1 MSIKLNDRGFYMQY
15 RTPIV
20 SLAVVITLM
29 FFYFTRKRL
38 RLRSTKLFT
47 LFFVSSFFNIIAEL
61 STLYTIYHID
71 ATAVWINRLCHQ
83 FFIGSLD
90 ITIYFLF
97 LYVDAK
103 AHRQRRDSVLVQLV
117 KSIPLFAALIMVVF
131 GKINYYIAA
140 DGRYSYGLMAMT
152 VYISAAVYILG
163 VITLLILYRAQF
175 KNRAWLTILTGIF
188 LWGCFALYQLLNPT
202 ALISSMAL
210 MLMIVFLLLSF
221 ENPREFTDFGIPGVM
236 NSYAFELMLSEY
248 IESKREFFLVTFTLS
263 NEKLI
268 KTSLGYKDISGIL
281 STVFRQQ
288 RHITGREAFHVKENS
303 ISILCRRNG
312 VYKALLD
319 TSTGT
324 LCYRNKNGISV
335 SLDYFTS
342 ILAVPQ
348 YVQTAN
354 EVMSVLDYVS
364 TEGVYRQ
371 KDGLLLIT
379 DEIVGQMGRNS
390 AVEMLIQNA
399 VEHDGFEVYYQPIY
413 STEENKFS
421 SAEALVRLK
430 DKTTLGYISPEVFIP
445 IAEKQGLIKKLGMI
459 VFDKVCAFAVG
470 AHLRDYGI
478 DYIEVNISG
487 IQGVDEELPELLKS
501 CMDKYAVSP
510 RFFNL
515 EITETAS
522 VNVGEMLLKNMNKL
536 RAIGC
541 GFSMDDFG
549 TGYSNLAKMVQTHF
563 DLIKI
568 DKSLL
573 WPCFQADNKDA
584 VVLLESCIELI
595 QRLGLGVVA
604 EGVET
609 EEQMKMLKRN
619 GVTYMQGYYFAR
631 PMPEDAYIS
640 FLSEHI

>member
-1 MSIKLNDRGFYMQY
+1 MDRGFYMQY

-47 LFFVSSFFNIIAEL
+47 LFFVSSFLNIIAEL

-71 ATAVWINRLCHQ
+71 TTAVWINRLCHQ

-97 LYVDAK
+97 LYVDAR
-103 AHRQRRDSVLVQLV
+103 AHRQRRDTVLVQLV
-117 KSIPLFAALIMVVF
+117 KSVPLFAALIMVVF
-131 GKINYYIAA
+131 GKLNYYIAA

-152 VYISAAVYILG
+152 VYVSAAVYILG
-163 VITLLILYRAQF
+163 IITLLIRYRAQF
-175 KNRAWLTILTGIF
+175 KNKAWLTILTGIF

-268 KTSLGYKDISGIL
+268 KTSLGYKDIAKIL
-281 STVFRQQ
+281 SSVFKQQ
-288 RHITGREAFHVKENS
+288 QHITGKEAFHVKENS
-303 ISILCRRNG
+303 ISILCRSSG
-312 VYKALLD
+312 IYTALLNN
-319 TSTGT
+319 STGT
-324 LCYRNKNGISV
+324 LCYVNGNGISV

-342 ILAVPQ
+342 ILAVPLF
-348 YVQTAN
+348 VQTAN

-364 TEGVYRQ
+364 SEGVYRQ
-371 KDGLLLIT
+371 KNGLLIIT
-379 DEIVGQMGRNS
+379 DEIVGQMKRNS
-390 AVEMLIQNA
+390 DIEMLVQHA

-413 STEENKFS
+413 STDKDRFS

-445 IAEKQGLIKKLGMI
+445 IAEKQGMIKKLGMI
-459 VFDKVCAFAVG
+459 VFDKVCAFAAG

-487 IQGVDEELPELLKS
+487 IQGIDESLPELLKS
-501 CMDKYAVSP
+501 CMDKYAVPP

-515 EITETAS
+515 EITETSS

-536 RAIGC
+536 RTMGC

-573 WPCFQADNKDA
+573 WPCFEGDNKDA

-609 EEQMKMLKRN
+609 EEQMKMLKKN
-619 GVTYMQGYYFAR
+619 GVTYLQGYYFAR
-631 PMPEDAYIS
+631 PMPEDAYVS
-640 FLSEHI
+640 FLAEHT